1 MHLWQKLLFNTLLVW
16 IRRARCKCMT
26 TARIRRWFCSIHCF
40 PKFRIS
46 SNLNPR
52 PQANQS
58 LWPRATAL
66 LWHSWPRSLPQI
78 PSYQLNFQLKWRNF
92 LLPIQYLRK
101 MAFNQKACISKRQP
115 RKMPATAIQ
124 PHLDPSSMRASV
136 RRSFLPKSRIWGILN
151 PICKPRSCWIPNR
164 RLNWPAQTLQHEM
177 TTTIFCQKTSAR
189 PQAWDYE

>member
-1 MHLWQKLLFNTLLVW
+1 
-16 IRRARCKCMT
+16 MT

-58 LWPRATAL
+58 LWPRAIAL
-66 LWHSWPRSLPQI
+66 LWRSWPHSLPQI

-101 MAFNQKACISKRQP
+101 MASNQKAYKFKRQP
-115 RKMPATAIQ
+115 RETQASAIKPHQDPFSMPVN
-124 PHLDPSSMRASV
+124 P
-136 RRSFLPKSRIWGILN
+136 RRSFLRKLRIWRILD
-151 PICKPRSCWIPNR
+151 PICKPRPCWIQNR

-177 TTTIFCQKTSAR
+177 TTTIFCQKTSAS